1 MEESVN
7 KESNI
12 YIVKQLLIMIERS
25 LAQIIA

>member
-7 KESNI
+7 KEFNI